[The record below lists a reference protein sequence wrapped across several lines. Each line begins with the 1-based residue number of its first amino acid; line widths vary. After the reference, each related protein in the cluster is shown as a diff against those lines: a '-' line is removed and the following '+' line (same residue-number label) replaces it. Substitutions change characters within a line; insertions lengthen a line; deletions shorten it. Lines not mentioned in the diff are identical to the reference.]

1 MSNFSKIVM
10 TLILVLSFFFI
21 KEKWGNNISNFFS
34 SINALS
40 KFEFKLPEFSKDTKN
55 QKEEVV
61 KKPTEVLTKT
71 DVTKEKA
78 TVEIYFLALDANDNG
93 IYKKV
98 QREIPVGENKLEYAI
113 KELLKG
119 PNIVEKSTGAYSE
132 VPKST
137 KLLGVKQSGNKVIID
152 FNSDFQYGGGTD
164 SVYSRMMQLIKT
176 SLANTKGKQIYL
188 HLDGKQV
195 NVFGGEGIMISQPL
209 TEKSLEM

>member
-78 TVEIYFLALDANDNG
+78 TVEIYFLALDNG